1 MVDTPRKTFP
11 ELQALTAPVVD
22 SDVLAVYRSPGP
34 AKRTTASVLGTY
46 VNTVIGT
53 AFTRTLLATANNS
66 AFLVA
71 LGQIA
76 SSFVDFIQSGAGAVT
91 RTGQAKLRDA
101 VSVKDFGAV
110 GDGVADDTAEIAA
123 ALAALAT
130 AGGGTLLFPPGTYLI
145 SAAISQLFGN
155 SANVHLIGYGA
166 TINGSSVT
174 GGSPGD
180 TTLFKLGGQRLTSS
194 LLSASPAK
202 GALSIATTSAIGAV
216 AGEIVLITSTDL
228 WNPTRATY
236 YKGELAE
243 VRSVAGT
250 TLNLS
255 SPLFDGYTAATTTVH
270 RLAMPNV
277 TVEGLTFQMN
287 ANQLCLTA
295 AYARN
300 PSIINCVV
308 RGARYAGISADY
320 FYGGV
325 ISGCQ
330 VSDGWYTG
338 TGTSYSISV
347 GSGQNLKVV
356 NNDLSEARHNIATGG
371 AEPARYVLI
380 DGNTCRMHPSEA
392 NTMSLDLHGNCEYC
406 TITNN
411 FAEGVLT
418 AGINLTISNNTIT
431 GNQATPLLNIFQE
444 ISSDFYIITNNVF
457 RGLSGSSVALSV
469 TPTQTNLVITTLDF
483 SGNYVLTAGGGV
495 RLQPRNSGATGCSI
509 TRLRMR
515 NNDMTAGALQAFVLT
530 NSGAATYTVNIDSA
544 NNVYASTAQDSFVM
558 DAGNPATTES
568 RNDTFRSNRASG
580 SAAYFAGSSV
590 YLDSPSFVG
599 NTGGAGDSRSV
610 FYENSGKVTIIN
622 PSFSGINIYRAES
635 STITE
640 YAETNFATTGVG
652 LSLPAACRI
661 ISHYEAPAISVSYGA
676 AAPTTG
682 AWVVGERRY
691 NNAPA
696 VGQPKSWVCTVAGTP
711 GTWVS
716 EGNL

>member
-1 MVDTPRKTFP
+1 
-11 ELQALTAPVVD
+11 
-22 SDVLAVYRSPGP
+22 
-34 AKRTTASVLGTY
+34 
-46 VNTVIGT
+46 
-53 AFTRTLLATANNS
+53 
-66 AFLVA
+66 
-71 LGQIA
+71 
-76 SSFVDFIQSGAGAVT
+76 
-91 RTGQAKLRDA
+91 
-101 VSVKDFGAV
+101 
-110 GDGVADDTAEIAA
+110 
-123 ALAALAT
+123 
-130 AGGGTLLFPPGTYLI
+130 
-145 SAAISQLFGN
+145 
-155 SANVHLIGYGA
+155 
-166 TINGSSVT
+166 
-174 GGSPGD
+174 
-180 TTLFKLGGQRLTSS
+180 
-194 LLSASPAK
+194 
-202 GALSIATTSAIGAV
+202 
-216 AGEIVLITSTDL
+216 
-228 WNPTRATY
+228 
-236 YKGELAE
+236 
-243 VRSVAGT
+243 
-250 TLNLS
+250 
-255 SPLFDGYTAATTTVH
+255 
-270 RLAMPNV
+270 
-277 TVEGLTFQMN
+277 MN

-295 AYARN
+295 QYARN
-300 PSIINCVV
+300 LSILNCTV

-325 ISGCQ
+325 VSGCQ
-330 VSDGWYTG
+330 VSDGWYSG

-411 FAEGVLT
+411 FAEGMIA
-418 AGINLTISNNTIT
+418 AGINLTISGNTFT

-444 ISSDFYIITNNVF
+444 INSDFYNITDNVF
-457 RGLSGSSVALSV
+457 RGLNSSSVSLSI
-469 TPTQTNLVITTLDF
+469 TPTQPNLVITTLDF
-483 SGNYVLTAGGGV
+483 SGNYVLTAGGGI
-495 RLQPRNSGATGCSI
+495 LFQPRNSAATGCSI
-509 TRLRMR
+509 TRARLR
-515 NNDMTAGALQAFVLT
+515 NNDITGGALQGFVLN
-530 NSGAATYTVNIDSA
+530 NSGAATYTVTLDSA
-544 NNVYASTAQDSFVM
+544 NNVYASTAQDSFLM
-558 DAGNPATTES
+558 IAGNPATLES
-568 RNDTFRSNRASG
+568 RNDIFRSNRASG
-580 SAAYFAGSSV
+580 SAAYFAGSTV

-635 STITE
+635 ATITE

-682 AWVVGERRY
+682 AWVVGERRF

>member
-1 MVDTPRKTFP
+1 MTTGKTVP
-11 ELQALTAPVVD
+11 ELTAETPPIVGTDELV
-22 SDVLAVYRSPGP
+22 VYRAPGP
-34 AKRTTASVLGTY
+34 LKRATASVLGTY

-53 AFTRTLLATANNS
+53 AFTRTLLATANQA
-66 AFLVA
+66 AFLA
-71 LGQIA
+71 AFGQIDLVETD
-76 SSFVDFIQSGAGAVT
+76 FVPAGTGAVT

-130 AGGGTLLFPPGTYLI
+130 VGGGTLLFPPGTYLI

-166 TINGSSVT
+166 TINGSSVS

-194 LLSASPAK
+194 LLSASPTK

-250 TLNLS
+250 TINLS

-270 RLAMPNV
+270 RLAMPSV

-287 ANQLCLTA
+287 ANQLCLTL
-295 AYARN
+295 AYCRN
-300 PSIINCVV
+300 PIIENCTVC
-308 RGARYAGISADY
+308 GARYAGISADY

-330 VSDGWYTG
+330 VSDGWYSG

-371 AEPARYVLI
+371 AEPARYVLL

-411 FAEGVLT
+411 FAEGMVA
-418 AGINLTISNNTIT
+418 AGINLTISGNTFT

-444 ISSDFYIITNNVF
+444 INSDFYNITDNVF
-457 RGLSGSSVALSV
+457 RGLNSSSVSLSI
-469 TPTQTNLVITTLDF
+469 TPDQPNLVITLLNF
-483 SGNYVLTAGGGV
+483 SGNYILSAGGGI
-495 RLQPRNSGATGCSI
+495 RLQPRNSSATGCSI
-509 TRLRMR
+509 TRLRLR
-515 NNDMTAGALQAFVLT
+515 NNDITGGALQGFVLI

-544 NNVYASTAQDSFVM
+544 GNVYGATAQDSFAMV
-558 DAGNPATTES
+558 AGNPATTKS
-568 RNDTFRSNRASG
+568 VNDTFRANRLSG
-580 SAAYFAGSSV
+580 YLAYFAGTTV
-590 YLDSPSFVG
+590 YLENPSFVG
-599 NTGGAGDSRSV
+599 NTGGAGDARSV

-622 PSFSGINIYRAES
+622 PSFSGINVYRAES
-635 STITE
+635 VTITE
-640 YAETNFATTGVG
+640 YAETGFATTGVG

-661 ISHYEAPAISVSYGA
+661 VSHYVAPAVSVSYEA

-682 AWVVGERRY
+682 AWIVGERRF